1 MRFGDDRSKS
11 PAAKV
16 SAHLRNETESTGPIA
31 AFGDLNE
38 RVMRRRGEYARR
50 RFVVKICRALISQ
63 RNHRERSRIRL
74 RIADAQD
81 VIDLAGADERIDLG
95 HLSFQLIAISFNQTA
110 GDYQAR
116 GLAIGL

>member
-16 SAHLRNETESTGPIA
+16 SAHLRNETESAGTIA
-31 AFGDLNE
+31 AFGNLNE

-50 RFVVKICRALISQ
+50 RFVVEISRALITE
-63 RNHRERSRIRL
+63 RNNRQRSRVCL

-81 VIDLAGADERIDLG
+81 VIDLTGADKRIDLG
-95 HLSFQLIAISFNQTA
+95 HLSFQLIAISFN
-110 GDYQAR
+110 
-116 GLAIGL
+116 